1 MYQQAAWII
10 TILLSMFVIFLF
22 LYVLSQSRKKA
33 DYAKVQK
40 KWYFIRKVWFL
51 ILFTTLLTASYFTL
65 KDLPFERAEAK
76 GTPIDVEV
84 TAMQFGFEVSEDAFK
99 VGDYIAFHV
108 TSKDVNHGFGL
119 YDETMNIVAQTQG
132 MPKYTNTVYYQF
144 TKPGTYT
151 ILCMEYCGMAHHL
164 MKREI
169 TVNK

>member
-65 KDLPFERAEAK
+65 KDLPFERVEAK

-84 TAMQFGFEVSEDAFK
+84 TAMQFGFEVSEDVFK

-119 YDETMNIVAQTQG
+119 YDETMNIVAQTQA